1 AAVVTTISHDH
12 EHFLG
17 HTLTEIAGEKA
28 GIVKPGSVLVA
39 APQVDEVA
47 DVLERA
53 AARARVPFLL
63 GGQDWTAT
71 LEDGHMVF
79 RDEAGLVDLAPPR
92 LLGRHQVINAGTAI
106 AALRAVGIAPGAA
119 VIDRGLA
126 AVDWPARMQRLAG
139 GPLVGR

>member
-1 AAVVTTISHDH
+1 
-12 EHFLG
+12 
-17 HTLTEIAGEKA
+17 
-28 GIVKPGSVLVA
+28 
-39 APQVDEVA
+39 
-47 DVLERA
+47 
-53 AARARVPFLL
+53 
-63 GGQDWTAT
+63 
-71 LEDGHMVF
+71 MVF

-139 GPLVGR
+139 GPLVGRAPAGAE